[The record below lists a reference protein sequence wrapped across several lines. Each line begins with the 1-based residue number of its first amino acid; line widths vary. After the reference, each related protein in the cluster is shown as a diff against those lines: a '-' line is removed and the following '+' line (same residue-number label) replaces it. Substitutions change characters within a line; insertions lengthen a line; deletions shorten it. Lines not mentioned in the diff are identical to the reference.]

1 MAYFGTKR
9 CILILGA
16 LLLINLALFSIPGV
30 PGSTARITASAPDQ
44 TPPDIL
50 GIYSPEVVTTFLET
64 IGAEGRAQYQIMH
77 LTTDLAFPLVYGLS
91 LFSLLSWL
99 TLRLNL
105 QAQWI
110 PWLGL
115 LATGFDL
122 AENFTFVFITDR
134 YPQEFSGLTW
144 LAQVFTIGK
153 FAMVGISILAA
164 LYLGL
169 RKLSQTLT
177 HS

>member
-9 CILILGA
+9 CSLILGV

-77 LTTDLAFPLVYGLS
+77 LTTDLAFPLVYGLF
-91 LFSLLSWL
+91 LFSLLSRL
-99 TLRLNL
+99 TLSLNL
-105 QAQWI
+105 RVQWI

-115 LATGFDL
+115 VATGFDL
-122 AENFTFVFITDR
+122 AENITFLFITHR
-134 YPQEFSGLTW
+134 YPQAFPGLIW
-144 LAQVFTIGK
+144 LAQVFTLGK
-153 FAMVGISILAA
+153 FAVIGISLIMA
-164 LYLGL
+164 LYLWI
-169 RKLSQTLT
+169 RKIREK
-177 HS
+177 